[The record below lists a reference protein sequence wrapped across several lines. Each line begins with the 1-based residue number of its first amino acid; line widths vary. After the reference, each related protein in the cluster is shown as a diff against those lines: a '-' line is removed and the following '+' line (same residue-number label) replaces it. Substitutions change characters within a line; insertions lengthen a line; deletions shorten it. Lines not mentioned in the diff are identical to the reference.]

1 MEVAVCFRRWT
12 AQLTEANDQNP
23 TVADSDQRNGVG

>member
-1 MEVAVCFRRWT
+1 MEVAVYFRRYT
-12 AQLTEANDQNP
+12 TLRTEANFQNP